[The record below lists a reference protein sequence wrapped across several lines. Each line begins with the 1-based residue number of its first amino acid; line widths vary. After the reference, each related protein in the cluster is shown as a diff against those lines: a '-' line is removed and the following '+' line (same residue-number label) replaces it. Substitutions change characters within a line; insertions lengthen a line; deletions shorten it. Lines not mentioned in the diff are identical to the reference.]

1 MLCEMWNNL
10 INVPNNVEK
19 VNAKN
24 DILRIQLQTA
34 YISIICNIYVLVMLH
49 VCQYW

>member
-19 VNAKN
+19 VNAKM
-24 DILRIQLQTA
+24 
-34 YISIICNIYVLVMLH
+34 IYYVYNYKLLI
-49 VCQYW
+49 